1 YDFMQENNIQRDTI
15 INARDAHGE
24 LIKPLTMQKGHYP
37 LKSLEKIPERYHKYL
52 NIKKDEL
59 SLKHEVTSKVIFSPG
74 NLITGTRLFGMDIV
88 LCQNILPALKRS
100 FQIEILQ
107 KMTTAVRPKGFL
119 ITEGD
124 TVLPEEVEENFKKTG
139 EVDNRFFEL
148 VKRGEVGKYLGQAE
162 AGRESDGVGMRA
174 EEVRKRIQS
183 FADRRSEELPK
194 KTLDQEKETLYLD
207 EIDKLQKELALTKTS
222 LEASTMSF
230 EKTYN
235 AQVKSAE
242 ELKRANH
249 ELTNIKENLIKMIE
263 GKTRELVK
271 SNEAL
276 EKMQKRRSLFFA
288 KLSHELRTP
297 LNAIMGFSNIL
308 LQKNKSEEDENFLNS
323 INSSGKS
330 LLNLVN
336 SIHDFTVIDLDEFSV
351 VKKKMPLSKLLKDL
365 TTYYTN
371 ECVKKG
377 IMFFLDLPENFPK
390 WIVSDEYR
398 LKQVFDN
405 ILGNSIK
412 FTKSGHVG
420 VIAKT
425 RFHENKS
432 KVDLIFKI
440 EDSGK
445 GIESTKINDLFK
457 TFSQVHEPGSIK
469 EKGTGLGLYITKQI
483 VEKLGGEID
492 VISQTGKGSIFT
504 VTIKNVPV
512 VEGNEEVV
520 IGPSYRFFG
529 DLILIAD
536 EEPMNL
542 ALFKAYFSSYDL
554 VIETAKN
561 NEELVSKS
569 KKLMPSLIIVD
580 SKLAFTSEGKEL
592 EGWGEVNKKV
602 PKILISTYKLEGKKF
617 DGFLQ
622 EPIEQEIFVNEVSK
636 FLKHEKIKN
645 ENRFKKINKEK
656 FYLPEDLGP
665 LELEI
670 IDNLK
675 AFMQRGNENKEINYI
690 EEKAE
695 EFSQSVEKTK
705 LSNLKPWLIELKES
719 ASLFDMDQIE
729 EKLVEGLHEIGAYER
744 KDKAS

>member
-1 YDFMQENNIQRDTI
+1 
-15 INARDAHGE
+15 
-24 LIKPLTMQKGHYP
+24 
-37 LKSLEKIPERYHKYL
+37 
-52 NIKKDEL
+52 
-59 SLKHEVTSKVIFSPG
+59 
-74 NLITGTRLFGMDIV
+74 
-88 LCQNILPALKRS
+88 
-100 FQIEILQ
+100 
-107 KMTTAVRPKGFL
+107 
-119 ITEGD
+119 
-124 TVLPEEVEENFKKTG
+124 
-139 EVDNRFFEL
+139 
-148 VKRGEVGKYLGQAE
+148 KRGEVGKFLGQVE
-162 AGRESDGVGMRA
+162 ATEEINEVRRRA
-174 EEVRKRIQS
+174 EEIREKHQLSAVRL
-183 FADRRSEELPK
+183 SEEGSK

-207 EIDKLQKELALTKTS
+207 EIDKLQKELSLTKTS
-222 LEASTMSF
+222 LAASTMSF

-242 ELKRANH
+242 ELKRANYR
-249 ELTNIKENLIKMIE
+249 LTNIKENLIKMIE
-263 GKTRELVK
+263 GKTLELIK
-271 SNEAL
+271 SNETL

-288 KLSHELRTP
+288 KLSHEFRTP

-308 LQKNKSEEDENFLNS
+308 LKKSKSEEDENFLNS

-336 SIHDFTVIDLDEFSV
+336 SIHDFTVIDLDEFNV

-377 IMFFLDLPENFPK
+377 VMFFLDLPVDFPK

-425 RFHENKS
+425 RFYENKS

-445 GIESTKINDLFK
+445 GIEEKKINDLFK

-483 VEKLGGEID
+483 LEKMGGEVEVVSKI
-492 VISQTGKGSIFT
+492 GKGTTFT
-504 VTIKNVPV
+504 VTIKNVLV
-512 VEGNEEVV
+512 VEGNEEIG
-520 IGPSYRFFG
+520 IGPSCRFFG

-561 NEELVSKS
+561 YAELVSKS
-569 KKLMPSLIIVD
+569 KNLMPSLIIVD
-580 SKLAFTSEGKEL
+580 SKLVFTSEGKEIK
-592 EGWGEVNKKV
+592 GWGDVNKKV
-602 PKILISTYKLEGKKF
+602 PKILISTYKLEGKNF

-622 EPIEQEIFVNEVSK
+622 EPIEQETFVNEVSK
-636 FLKHEKIKN
+636 FLKHEKI
-645 ENRFKKINKEK
+645 ENKKRFKEIKKEK
-656 FYLPEDLGP
+656 FYLPEELGP
-665 LELEI
+665 LEFEI
-670 IDNLK
+670 INNLK
-675 AFMQRGNENKEINYI
+675 AFMQRGNENKEISYI
-690 EEKAE
+690 EEQAE
-695 EFSQSVEKTK
+695 KFSQSVEKTK

-729 EKLVEGLHEIGAYER
+729 EKLVEGLHEIEVYER
-744 KDKAS
+744 QDKAS